1 MELTTGTFVLLCLVS
16 LPILVTLLRAKTTP
30 SSKKR
35 RPPGPWNLPLVGGL
49 LHLLKSHPHIVFRD
63 LANKYGP
70 VMFLRIGQI
79 DTVVISSPE
88 AAQQVLQEKDLIF
101 ASRPS
106 IPNLK
111 ILCYGNLDVA
121 FAPYGAYW
129 RMLRKL
135 CTIELLSGKMVRK
148 LAPLR
153 NNETLSLIRKI
164 HVGSKCKEPVNLGK
178 LLVSC
183 ANAITSKAAFGQE
196 CSGELQD
203 QFLSAMDVSLKIS
216 GGMSFGDL
224 FPSMQFVDVL
234 TGARRGVWQAWWQLN
249 VVFDKIIAQCEAQQG
264 DDLVSVLLRIRD
276 KGELEFPFD
285 TTNIKAIIA
294 DMFTAGTETTSSVA
308 EWVMTE
314 LMKNPNVMAKAQDE
328 VRRVFGNKSAQDHE
342 NLIDDL
348 PYLKMV
354 IKEGMRLHPVI
365 PLLVPHLCRETCD
378 IGGFEVVEGTRVIV
392 NTWAM
397 ARNPE
402 HWHDGEKFWPERFE
416 DGKADYKGS
425 RFDYLPFGV
434 GRRRCPGDTFGLAVL
449 ELIIARLLYYFDW
462 SLPDGIQPDEINMDV
477 VVGIT
482 MRRKYQLHLVASPHT
497 VIP

>member
-1 MELTTGTFVLLCLVS
+1 MELTMGTFVLLCLVS
-16 LPILVTLLRAKTTP
+16 LPILVALLRPKTTP

-49 LHLLKSHPHIVFRD
+49 LHLLKTHPHIAFRD

-70 VMFLRIGQI
+70 VMFLRIGQN

-88 AAQQVLQEKDLIF
+88 AAQEVLQEKDLIF
-101 ASRPS
+101 ASRPR
-106 IPNLK
+106 IPGSE
-111 ILCYGNLDVA
+111 IFCYDNLDVA
-121 FAPYGAYW
+121 LAPYGAYW

-135 CTIELLSGKMVRK
+135 CMMELLSGKIVRK
-148 LAPLR
+148 LAPVR
-153 NNETLSLIRKI
+153 NYETLSLIRKI
-164 HVGSKCKEPVNLGK
+164 HVGSKCNEAVNLGK

-183 ANAITSKAAFGQE
+183 ANTITSKAAFGQV

-203 QFLSAMDVSLKIS
+203 QFLSAMDMGLKIS
-216 GGMSFGDL
+216 GGMSFVDL

-234 TGARRGVWQAWWQLN
+234 IGARRRAWQARRQLD
-249 VVFDKIIAQCEAQQG
+249 VVFDKIIAQCEAQRG

-285 TTNIKAIIA
+285 ITNIKAIIG
-294 DMFTAGTETTSSVA
+294 DMFTAGTETTSSAA
-308 EWVMTE
+308 EWVMSE
-314 LMKNPNVMAKAQDE
+314 LMKNPDVMAKAQDE
-328 VRRVFGNKSAQDHE
+328 VRRVFGNKSAHDHE
-342 NLIDDL
+342 NLIDEL

-354 IKEGMRLHPVI
+354 IKEGMRLHPVV

-378 IGGFEVVEGTRVIV
+378 IGGFEVVQGTRVMV

-416 DGKADYKGS
+416 DGKTDYKAS
-425 RFDYLPFGV
+425 RFDYLPFGA
-434 GRRRCPGDTFGLAVL
+434 GRRRCPGDTFGLTVL
-449 ELIIARLLYYFDW
+449 ELIVARLLYYFDW
-462 SLPDGIQPDEINMDV
+462 SLPNGIQPDEINMDV
-477 VVGIT
+477 VVGVT
-482 MRRKYQLHLVASPHT
+482 MRRKYQLHLVTSPHT

>member
-16 LPILVTLLRAKTTP
+16 LPILVTLLRPKTTP

-49 LHLLKSHPHIVFRD
+49 LHLLKSHPHIALRD

-79 DTVVISSPE
+79 DTVVISSPG
-88 AAQQVLQEKDLIF
+88 AAQQVLQEKDLTF

-106 IPNLK
+106 IPNLE
-111 ILCYGNLDVA
+111 IFCYGNVDVA
-121 FAPYGAYW
+121 LAPYGAYW

-135 CTIELLSGKMVRK
+135 CTMELLSGKMVRK
-148 LAPLR
+148 LAPVR
-153 NNETLSLIRKI
+153 NYETLSLIRKI

-183 ANAITSKAAFGQE
+183 ANAITSKAAFGQV

-203 QFLSAMDVSLKIS
+203 QFLSAIEVAIKIS

-224 FPSMQFVDVL
+224 FPSMQFVDVI
-234 TGARRGVWQAWWQLN
+234 TGVRRRSWQARWQLD
-249 VVFDKIIAQCEAQQG
+249 VVFDKIIAQCDAQRG

-308 EWVMTE
+308 EWVMLE
-314 LMKNPNVMAKAQDE
+314 LMKNPDVMAKAQDE

-342 NLIDDL
+342 NLIDEL
-348 PYLKMV
+348 PYLKIV
-354 IKEGMRLHPVI
+354 IKEGMRLHPVV
-365 PLLVPHLCRETCD
+365 PLLIPRLCRETCD
-378 IGGFEVVEGTRVIV
+378 IGGFEVVEGTRVMV

-416 DGKADYKGS
+416 DGKTDYKAS
-425 RFDYLPFGV
+425 RFDYLPFGA
-434 GRRRCPGDTFGLAVL
+434 GRRRCPGDNFGLAVL
-449 ELIIARLLYYFDW
+449 ELIVARLLYYFDW
-462 SLPDGIQPDEINMDV
+462 SLPDGIHPDEINMDV
-477 VVGIT
+477 VFGVT